1 MTCTFFGH
9 KDCPSYIYD
18 RVYAAIE
25 ELIEH
30 SEVDC
35 FLVGEEG
42 GFDRTVQ
49 RALFEIKKKYPQI
62 VCLAV
67 KAYYDPKKKDDPGLL
82 ESIYPECLSGVP
94 KRFAIDRRNRYM
106 IERSEV
112 VITYVRTSIGGAAK
126 FVEIAVRKK
135 KRVINIATDDYSS

>member
-9 KDCPSYIYD
+9 RDCPSNIYD

-25 ELIEH
+25 EQIEH
-30 SEVDC
+30 SKVDC

-49 RALFEIKKKYPQI
+49 RALFELKKKHPQI
-62 VCLAV
+62 LCLEV
-67 KAYYDPKKKDDPGLL
+67 KAYYDPEKKDAPGLL
-82 ESIYPECLSGVP
+82 ESIYPECLTGVP

-112 VITYVRTSIGGAAK
+112 VITYVRKSIGGAAK
-126 FVEIAVRKK
+126 FADIAVRKN
-135 KRVINIATDDYSS
+135 KRVINLASDDNPS

>member
-9 KDCPSYIYD
+9 RDCPSNIYD
-18 RVYAAIE
+18 RVRDTIE

-30 SEVDC
+30 SKVDC

-42 GFDRTVQ
+42 SFDRTVQ

-67 KAYYDPKKKDDPGLL
+67 KAYYDPQKKDDPGLL
-82 ESIYPECLSGVP
+82 ESIYPECLAGVP